1 MIGDREI
8 SITDKDIIEGSPIMM
23 ILQTLPSG
31 KHRIDRIIYT
41 IQNEREKK
49 QLLFLER
56 AMRAQLRRFFGML
69 LYLV

>member
-31 KHRIDRIIYT
+31 KHRIDRIIYHS
-41 IQNEREKK
+41 E
-49 QLLFLER
+49 
-56 AMRAQLRRFFGML
+56 
-69 LYLV
+69 